1 MFSLLLL
8 IAAAMYHGEED
19 LFYEFKIL
27 EREKNTNALKNKDNN
42 TLDAKIQLL
51 WDKVNSIESTVNN
64 KDEKDQ

>member
-1 MFSLLLL
+1 
-8 IAAAMYHGEED
+8 MYHGEED
-19 LFYEFKIL
+19 LFYKLKTL
-27 EREKNTNALKNKDNN
+27 EKEKNTNALKNKDNN